1 MVVAC
6 GQRARETLVMI
17 KSVLLFNI
25 YQESLKFMIFTE
37 SALAET
43 INEKLTDWRDIFP
56 QLLDFEIL
64 PLKFPNQSETE
75 WKALFKPCAAQRL
88 FLPVSGIIIILT
100 YIHFINIEIR
110 KNIFNLSLCTNRLY
124 FYFM

>member
-1 MVVAC
+1 MHVVVVAC

-17 KSVLLFNI
+17 KSALLFNI
-25 YQESLKFMIFTE
+25 YQESLKFMIFAE
-37 SALAET
+37 SALAEGL
-43 INEKLTDWRDIFP
+43 NEKLTDWRDIFP

-88 FLPVSGIIIILT
+88 FLPVSGIIKVQLLLSKTTIKQSYTRIYIL
-100 YIHFINIEIR
+100 
-110 KNIFNLSLCTNRLY
+110 
-124 FYFM
+124 